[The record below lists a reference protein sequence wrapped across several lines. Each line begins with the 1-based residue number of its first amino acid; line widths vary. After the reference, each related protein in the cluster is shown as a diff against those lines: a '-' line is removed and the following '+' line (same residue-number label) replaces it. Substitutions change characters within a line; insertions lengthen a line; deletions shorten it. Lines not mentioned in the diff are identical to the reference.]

1 MAQAPVPSPEE
12 PRRGRRRRLTRP
24 PRVRLPEVLPDESAR
39 ALVPERTDGKTPE
52 TPETRKAEDP
62 GYYGHPIV
70 KAPVWTWEIPLYFFL
85 GGISAGLSILAFA
98 GMLTGSSRPFLLTA
112 MWISSACAAVAPA
125 LLIADLKRPKR
136 FLNMLRVFKW
146 RSPMSVGA
154 WILSG
159 YAPAIVTATLVY
171 AFGPMLIDDAG
182 WPATLVRVLLWVSL
196 VPAALLGSLLATY
209 TAVLFGATAVPAWAA
224 RRRVLSLHFAT
235 ASLGSAAAVLELFF
249 RVPSL
254 WALGALAALIE
265 TGVAI
270 WLESKRMG
278 RRDAAVREGRSGRML
293 RVSGLLAG
301 PAALAFRLVGLIAVA
316 DIAFVI
322 GALVSRYAW
331 LEVGRASAK
340 DPSAALDEAP

>member
-24 PRVRLPEVLPDESAR
+24 PQGRLPRVLPDKSDR
-39 ALVPERTDGKTPE
+39 PLVHERGDGKTPK
-52 TPETRKAEDP
+52 TQQAEQP

-85 GGISAGLSILAFA
+85 GGISAGLSILALA
-98 GMLTGSSRPFLLTA
+98 GMLSGSSRAFLLTA
-112 MWISSACAAVAPA
+112 LWISSTCAAVAPV

-136 FLNMLRVFKW
+136 FLHMLRVFKW

-159 YAPAIVTATLVY
+159 YAPAILTATLLY
-171 AFGPMLIDDAG
+171 TFGPLLIDDAG
-182 WPATLVRVLLWVSL
+182 WPTTLVRVLLWVSL

-209 TAVLFGATAVPAWAA
+209 TAVLLGATAVPAWAA
-224 RRRVLSLHFAT
+224 RRRVLSLHFAA
-235 ASLGSAAAVLELFF
+235 ASLGSAAAVLEIFY

-254 WALGALAALIE
+254 WALGALAALVE
-265 TGVAI
+265 TGIAI
-270 WLESKRMG
+270 WLERRGKG
-278 RRDAAVREGRSGRML
+278 RRDAAVSEGRSGRL
-293 RVSGLLAG
+293 IKVSGLLAG
-301 PAALAFRLVGLIAVA
+301 PVALAFRLVGLIAVA
-316 DIAFVI
+316 DIAFLM

-340 DPSAALDEAP
+340 DPTAALDEAP